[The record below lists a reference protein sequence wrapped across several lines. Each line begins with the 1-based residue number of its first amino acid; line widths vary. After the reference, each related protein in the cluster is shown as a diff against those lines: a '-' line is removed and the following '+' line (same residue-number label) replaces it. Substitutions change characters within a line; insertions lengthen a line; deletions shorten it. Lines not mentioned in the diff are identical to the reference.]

1 MNSQYTKQLT
11 TRSLMTGRKNNVQ
24 SDIEAM
30 QESILKIR
38 PMVRYLNK
46 EESVFDYLNT
56 ALTWRMQSEVFPYAE
71 LLRKHIVL
79 EVQRLYGTYLAGI
92 ANKQLEEGWAIET
105 GAHLHVPRKYD
116 KVGITQGPQINAAYF
131 QGQVFWA
138 YANQKLGRKLSISL
152 STGKVP
158 LDNINSGAYLDL
170 PALKAPI
177 TLASKKK
184 HPDSPQTFIP
194 ATGKEDILKKI
205 EQIDMLRRQR
215 ILPQEQYDFAF
226 LILNNFLHIQ
236 SSFSDQVA
244 TTHAL
249 LMDRILPVKQITV
262 DSEKIGIEFL
272 ANVLEDPNS
281 LIHKIFADNALR
293 EKFISSFAGI
303 LKGWP
308 LEANPFYRIIQ
319 KDEGYRL
326 VNYDGDLDPLTIA
339 KGLRTKTVFP
349 SIIMKFFTF
358 MVEAGISPNGAWT
371 QAVYCTETRE
381 RAVVFLRE
389 LGYTERAD
397 AVAAIPTHIAAA
409 NACFGIREFQGNY
422 ELLDSI
428 SVLLNPFAYDLKS
441 KLDISGNQAL
451 LLATPFLYEYL
462 LKQPGPV
469 SYNDLK
475 DQVQSAVFEN
485 NTNLSEKTFPYIV
498 SYS

>member
-1 MNSQYTKQLT
+1 MKSNKFYHNLRRPVYKTKKPAN
-11 TRSLMTGRKNNVQ
+11 MMI
-24 SDIEAM
+24 DAM
-30 QESILKIR
+30 QEAIVKVR
-38 PMVRYLNK
+38 PMVAHLK
-46 EESVFDYLNT
+46 TAGSVFDYLNT
-56 ALTWRMQSEVFPYAE
+56 ALTWRIQPEKFPYAE
-71 LLRKHIVL
+71 LLRRHIVL
-79 EVQRLYGTYLAGI
+79 EIQRLYGTYLAGI
-92 ANKQLEEGWAIET
+92 ANKQLEEGWAVET

-116 KVGITQGPQINAAYF
+116 KVGITEGPQINAVYF
-131 QGQVFWA
+131 QGQVFWGF
-138 YANQKLGRKLSISL
+138 ANHKLGRKVSISL

-170 PALKAPI
+170 PSLKAPM

-194 ATGKEDILKKI
+194 ATGKEEILKKI

-215 ILPQEQYDFAF
+215 LLPQEQYDLAF

-272 ANVLEDPNS
+272 ANILEDKNS
-281 LIHKIFADNALR
+281 LIHKIFADDKLR
-293 EKFISSFAGI
+293 EKFITSFAGI

-308 LEANPFYRIIQ
+308 LEANPFYSIIQ

-326 VNYDGDLDPLTIA
+326 VKYEGALDPWTIA
-339 KGLRTKTVFP
+339 KGLRTKKVFP
-349 SIIMKFFTF
+349 SIIMKFFAF

-371 QAVYCTETRE
+371 QAVYCTETKE
-381 RAVVFLRE
+381 RAVIFLRE
-389 LGYTERAD
+389 LGYTERAE

-409 NACFGIREFQGNY
+409 NACFGIHKVQGNY

-428 SVLLNPFAYDLKS
+428 SVLLDPDSYDIKS
-441 KLDISGNQAL
+441 KLNISGNHAL
-451 LLATPFLYEYL
+451 LVATPFLYEYL
-462 LKQPGPV
+462 LKERSPLG
-469 SYNDLK
+469 YTDLK
-475 DQVQSAVFEN
+475 NQLRSSIFEADLRTSQVS
-485 NTNLSEKTFPYIV
+485 FPYSV
-498 SYS
+498 RYN